1 MQSFHGER
9 TWQHTKHFFFTPAI
23 QTVSYPDFK
32 KKKKRS
38 YFQSS
43 RNIWIV
49 CPLLFMFLA
58 VKFSESS
65 NFQLHLVDNNSF
77 PSQKTTRLKISSLSP
92 AISQKEWVV
101 FPCWS
106 VILWTSAM
114 KSKDN
119 KWTSSCRGDMRLY
132 VPNKKLVGWLW
143 TIGEN
148 LTTVSPSSLVILWL
162 SPLQAVSFSPWMQTE
177 INNYPSLS
185 IS

>member
-1 MQSFHGER
+1 MVKELGN
-9 TWQHTKHFFFTPAI
+9 TPNTFFSLLP
-23 QTVSYPDFK
+23 FK
-32 KKKKRS
+32 PSATLTLKRKKKRS

-106 VILWTSAM
+106 VILWTRAM

-119 KWTSSCRGDMRLY
+119 KWTSSCSGDMRLY

-148 LTTVSPSSLVILWL
+148 LTTVSPLFSRNPLTFSSASCLLL
-162 SPLQAVSFSPWMQTE
+162 SVDADR
-177 INNYPSLS
+177 N
-185 IS
+185 